1 MDSFYWIVLAIA
13 VVFLIIGLT
22 AAGMMLRHEDEEAV
36 FPKSHAPCPDGWKQK
51 DGKCYLK
58 DERGNGDRDFLET
71 FDSGNYGTQTNN
83 DNFIHLGDMP
93 STDLTVEKIF
103 NVGGGNMNLSTGTH
117 GYVTFNPDATIC
129 QKKAWADHHKIR
141 WDGITNYNN
150 C

>member
-22 AAGMMLRHEDEEAV
+22 AVGMMLRHEDEEAV
-36 FPKSHAPCPDGWKQK
+36 FPKSHAPCPDGWKQD

-58 DERGNGDRDFLET
+58 DERSTGLNFANT
-71 FDSGNYGTQTNN
+71 FDSSNYGTISGT
-83 DNFIHLGDMP
+83 DYKYLGLNMP
-93 STDLTVEKIF
+93 SDLTIPQIF
-103 NVGGGNMNLSTGTH
+103 DITSNTNIDLDHDTYGFI
-117 GYVTFNPDATIC
+117 TFNPDATIC

>member
-22 AAGMMLRHEDEEAV
+22 AVSMMLRHEDTEAV
-36 FPKSHAPCPDGWKQK
+36 FPKSHAPCPDGWKEK

-58 DERGNGDRDFLET
+58 GIKDGEFPVA
-71 FDSGNYGTQTNN
+71 FDSKNYGTQVST
-83 DNFIHLGDMP
+83 DFTYLETSMP
-93 STDLTVEKIF
+93 SGLTTGQIMGVTDL
-103 NVGGGNMNLSTGTH
+103 GQATH
-117 GYVTFNPDATIC
+117 GFITFHPDATRC
-129 QKKAWADHHKIR
+129 QKKAWADHHKIK

>member
-22 AAGMMLRHEDEEAV
+22 ATSMMLRHEDEEAV

-58 DERGNGDRDFLET
+58 DERTTGLEFANT
-71 FDSGNYGTQTNN
+71 FDSKNYGTQTGTDFKYLLLSMPTGVTGN
-83 DNFIHLGDMP
+83 DVFYL
-93 STDLTVEKIF
+93 
-103 NVGGGNMNLSTGTH
+103 LSNTGIEVDNSDY
-117 GYVTFNPDATIC
+117 GCVTFNPDATIC